1 MTEKAVQMIRKHQLE
16 VGIVMILEICT
27 LRQLVLKS
35 VETVSES
42 VRKIVTMV
50 NWMKRAV
57 RIYVEVDRE
66 DGNARILK
74 IKCFLHIVGSY
85 VEMGFKSSLMN
96 VTMGTFLMGRGVKLI
111 VQDRCLG
118 INA

>member
-1 MTEKAVQMIRKHQLE
+1 
-16 VGIVMILEICT
+16 MILEICT
-27 LRQLVLKS
+27 LRQLALKS
-35 VETVSES
+35 VETESES

-96 VTMGTFLMGRGVKLI
+96 VTMGTFLMARGVNLI
-111 VQDRCLG
+111 VQDRCFG
-118 INA
+118 INVLMVILKNQQIVL